1 MGQAG
6 GRDRGGHG
14 GRGEGGFTVVETAM
28 ASALLLLVMTTLL
41 QVLDSQTKAERRVRA
56 AVDNQ
61 EDVRFALVSMARDIR
76 AADPLLSL
84 PTTAAYAD
92 ELELQLKNTD
102 GTHQAYVRWVF
113 DPSTDTLRRELLD
126 VAGGAATETTFALS
140 RVRNADVGVS
150 LFRYYNS
157 WGEELT
163 PTTATIADFA
173 NCTIRV
179 HLTLYADSSPGP
191 RPFSSESDAELRN
204 RLPGGVG
211 C

>member
-1 MGQAG
+1 
-6 GRDRGGHG
+6 
-14 GRGEGGFTVVETAM
+14 M
-28 ASALLLLVMTTLL
+28 ASALLLMVMTTLL
-41 QVLDSQTKAERRVRA
+41 QVLDTNTRAERRVRA

-61 EDVRFALVSMARDIR
+61 EDVRFALLSMARDIR
-76 AADPLLSL
+76 AADPLLPLS
-84 PTTAAYAD
+84 TAAAYAS
-92 ELELQLKNTD
+92 ELELELKETD
-102 GTHQAYVRWVF
+102 GSHVSYVRWVF

-126 VAGGAATETTFALS
+126 AAGGAAIESTYTLT

-150 LFRYYNS
+150 LFRYFNS
-157 WGEELT
+157 WGVELT
-163 PTTATIADFA
+163 PTTATISDFA

-179 HLTLYADSSPGP
+179 HMTLYADSSPGP

>member
-1 MGQAG
+1 MS
-6 GRDRGGHG
+6 GRRSRR
-14 GRGEGGFTVVETAM
+14 GRGEAGFTVVETAM

-41 QVLDSQTKAERRVRA
+41 QVLDTQTRAERRVRA

-76 AADPLLSL
+76 AADPLLPL
-84 PTTAAYAD
+84 PSASAYES
-92 ELELQLKNTD
+92 ELELELKNTD
-102 GTHQAYVRWVF
+102 GSHNAYVRWVF
-113 DPSTDTLRRELLD
+113 DSSTDTLRRELLAA
-126 VAGGAATETTFALS
+126 AGGAAVESNYTLS
-140 RVRNADVGVS
+140 RVRNADVGVA

-157 WGEELT
+157 WGVELT
-163 PTTATIADFA
+163 PTTATTSDFA

-179 HLTLYADSSPGP
+179 HMTLYADSSPGP